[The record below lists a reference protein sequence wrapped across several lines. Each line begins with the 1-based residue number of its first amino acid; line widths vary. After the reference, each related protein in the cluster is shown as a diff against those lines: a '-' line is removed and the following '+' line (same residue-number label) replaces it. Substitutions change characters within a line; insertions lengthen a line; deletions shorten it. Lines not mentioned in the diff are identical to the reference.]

1 VGGYE
6 MIVVDTHIIL
16 WNALKPELLSGK
28 AEKAILAANNSD
40 GIIFCEISLWEIAM
54 LMHKER
60 LSIDIE
66 YTEFIQL
73 IIESNKYVFR
83 GITPEIAWL
92 STGLFSDNNKDPAD
106 RIIAA
111 TSIIENA
118 NLVTAD
124 NELRQSKK
132 VATIW

>member
-1 VGGYE
+1 
-6 MIVVDTHIIL
+6 MIVVDTHIII

-28 AEKAILAANNSD
+28 AEKAISAANNSD

-73 IIESNKYVFR
+73 ILESNKYVFR

>member
-1 VGGYE
+1 
-6 MIVVDTHIIL
+6 MIVVDTHIII
-16 WNALKPELLSGK
+16 WNALKPEMLSGK
-28 AEKAILAANNSD
+28 AEKAISAANNSD

-73 IIESNKYVFR
+73 ILESNKYVFR

-92 STGLFSDNNKDPAD
+92 STGFFSDNNKDPAD

>member
-1 VGGYE
+1 
-6 MIVVDTHIIL
+6 MIVVDTHIII
-16 WNALKPELLSGK
+16 WNALKPEMLSGK
-28 AEKAILAANNSD
+28 AEKAISAANNSD

-73 IIESNKYVFR
+73 ILESNKYVFR

-92 STGLFSDNNKDPAD
+92 STNLFSDNNKDPAD

>member
-1 VGGYE
+1 
-6 MIVVDTHIIL
+6 MIVVDTHIII
-16 WNALKPELLSGK
+16 WNALKPEMLSGK
-28 AEKAILAANNSD
+28 AEKAISAANNSD

-73 IIESNKYVFR
+73 ILESNKYVFR

>member
-6 MIVVDTHIIL
+6 MIVVDTHIII
-16 WNALKPELLSGK
+16 WNALKPEMLSEK
-28 AEKAILAANNSD
+28 AEKAISAANNSD

-54 LMHKER
+54 LMHKGR

-66 YTEFIQL
+66 YLEFIKL
-73 IIESNKYVFR
+73 ILESNEYVFQ
-83 GITPEIAWL
+83 GITPEIAAL
-92 STGLFSDNNKDPAD
+92 STDLLSDNNKDPAD

-118 NLVTAD
+118 KLVTAD
-124 NELRQSKK
+124 KKLRQSKK

>member
-1 VGGYE
+1 
-6 MIVVDTHIIL
+6 MIVVDTHIII
-16 WNALKPELLSGK
+16 WNALKPEMLSGK
-28 AEKAILAANNSD
+28 AEKAISAANNSD
-40 GIIFCEISLWEIAM
+40 GLIFCEISLWEIAM

-73 IIESNKYVFR
+73 ILESNKYVFR

>member
-1 VGGYE
+1 
-6 MIVVDTHIIL
+6 
-16 WNALKPELLSGK
+16 
-28 AEKAILAANNSD
+28 
-40 GIIFCEISLWEIAM
+40 M

-66 YTEFIQL
+66 YTEFILL
-73 IIESNKYVFR
+73 ILESNKYVFR

-92 STGLFSDNNKDPAD
+92 STGLFSDNNKDPVD

>member
-1 VGGYE
+1 
-6 MIVVDTHIIL
+6 MIVVDTHIII
-16 WNALKPELLSGK
+16 WNALKPEMLSGN
-28 AEKAILAANNSD
+28 AEKAISAANNSD

-54 LMHKER
+54 LMNKGR
-60 LSIDIE
+60 LIIDIE
-66 YTEFIQL
+66 YIEFIKL
-73 IIESNKYVFR
+73 ILESNKYVLR

-92 STGLFSDNNKDPAD
+92 STDLFSDNNKDPAD

-118 NLVTAD
+118 NLITAD
-124 NELRQSKK
+124 KELRQSKE

>member
-1 VGGYE
+1 
-6 MIVVDTHIIL
+6 MIVVDTHIII
-16 WNALKPELLSGK
+16 WNALKPEMLSGK
-28 AEKAILAANNSD
+28 AEKAISAANNSD

-66 YTEFIQL
+66 YTELIQL
-73 IIESNKYVFR
+73 ILESNKYVFR

>member
-1 VGGYE
+1 
-6 MIVVDTHIIL
+6 MIVVDTHIII
-16 WNALKPELLSGK
+16 WNALKPEMLSEK
-28 AEKAILAANNSD
+28 AEKAISAANNSD

-54 LMHKER
+54 LMHKGR

-66 YTEFIQL
+66 YLEFIKL
-73 IIESNKYVFR
+73 ILESNEYVFM
-83 GITPEIAWL
+83 GITPEIAAL
-92 STGLFSDNNKDPAD
+92 STDLLSDNNKDPAD

-118 NLVTAD
+118 KLVTAD
-124 NELRQSKK
+124 KKLRQSRK

>member
-1 VGGYE
+1 
-6 MIVVDTHIIL
+6 
-16 WNALKPELLSGK
+16 
-28 AEKAILAANNSD
+28 
-40 GIIFCEISLWEIAM
+40 
-54 LMHKER
+54 
-60 LSIDIE
+60 
-66 YTEFIQL
+66 
-73 IIESNKYVFR
+73 
-83 GITPEIAWL
+83 
-92 STGLFSDNNKDPAD
+92 LFSDNNKDPAD